1 MSTAPVIGDSP
12 KIAQWTV
19 RFRWL
24 SAIAFAFI
32 PVILTAAGSA
42 VSQINGTDAA
52 TSALTIAAGAG
63 LGAAIGLVVLWKSPP
78 SIREY
83 GFRVPIGVRSVWW
96 FLPLPVT
103 VLIVIATQGIHLPP
117 SVIAA
122 YGVLAIA
129 VALNEEIWFRGIVL
143 TVLQSKGA
151 RGAIIGSSI
160 LFGVLHLANVFGGES
175 TGAAVLQLVFAVLFG
190 FVAAELVVL
199 TGSLWPA
206 IAWHAAW
213 DFTNYISGNST
224 TGIAMIGVGIVC
236 AVILTY
242 AVVLWRRGTARGWAL
257 QSETE
262 AQLS

>member
-1 MSTAPVIGDSP
+1 MSTAPVNGGTP
-12 KIAQWTV
+12 KVARWTV

-24 SAIAFAFI
+24 LAIAFALI

-42 VSQINGTDAA
+42 ASQIAGTDEA
-52 TSALTIAAGAG
+52 TSALIIAAGAG
-63 LGAAIGLVVLWKSPP
+63 LGAAIGWVIMWKSPP

-83 GFRVPIGVRSVWW
+83 GFQAPIGVRSVWW

-103 VLIVIATQGIHLPP
+103 VLIVLATQGVHVPP

-122 YGVLAIA
+122 YGVLTVA

-143 TVLQSKGA
+143 AVLQSKGA

-175 TGAAVLQLVFAVLFG
+175 TGAAVLQLVFALLFG

-199 TGSLWPA
+199 TGTLWPV

-213 DFTNYISGNST
+213 DFTNYIGGNST
-224 TGIAMIGVGIVC
+224 TGAAMTGVGIAI
-236 AVILTY
+236 AVLLVY
-242 AVVLWRRGTARGWAL
+242 AVVLWRRGSARGWSL
-257 QSETE
+257 QPKMKAE
-262 AQLS
+262 LS